1 MGEEVTLMQDFINF
15 NKMITPA
22 IIKIIFWIGV
32 GLSVL
37 MGLGQI
43 LAGFMRFG
51 GLQVFIGLGMLLV
64 GPLFTRVYCE
74 ILIVLFKMHET
85 LQQIN
90 KKLDN

>member
-1 MGEEVTLMQDFINF
+1 MQDFINF

-43 LAGFMRFG
+43 LAGLSMRFGG
-51 GLQVFIGLGMLLV
+51 GLQVFIGLGTLLV